1 MPRSQQD
8 RSGVLMARVWIEDD
22 AGWRCRITRTTDV
35 SRRGGVSSV
44 VSTPEQAQ
52 RTVRE
57 WLDRCG
63 PADDREGDGE

>member
-1 MPRSQQD
+1 M
-8 RSGVLMARVWIEDD
+8 LTARVWVEDD

-57 WLDRCG
+57 WLDGCAAAGERT
-63 PADDREGDGE
+63 REDG